1 MRSGIPNSTFWRR
14 VDSTGTEGAWS
25 LAGKGSA
32 AWTPVARPRYP
43 ARVGS
48 DLFRTAAKGGV
59 SVAEVARRFWWPVY
73 GSVRDDGLS
82 PQTSAVLVSRLLA
95 RLANGSP
102 LLRHED
108 HDGRLRRVVQAELMA
123 VRTLAGPMVGEL
135 DGSVE
140 ATVNIGWAE
149 SRDAY
154 GTGIQ
159 ESDPFRRRWGTVILE
174 LALTALRT
182 RAQEADA
189 GERVEPLLPY
199 LSRRVPDW
207 RITDIDAAVDSS
219 DVDNL
224 RDEFRAQVRRVVSD
238 TVTTP
243 TSLEAELVD
252 LFG

>member
-1 MRSGIPNSTFWRR
+1 M
-14 VDSTGTEGAWS
+14 
-25 LAGKGSA
+25 
-32 AWTPVARPRYP
+32 WTPGAQPRYP

-59 SVAEVARRFWWPVY
+59 SVAEVAQRFWWPVY

-102 LLRHED
+102 MLRHED
-108 HDGRLRRVVQAELMA
+108 HDGRLRLLVQAELMA
-123 VRTLAGPMVGEL
+123 VRTLAGPVVGEL

-149 SRDAY
+149 ARDVY
-154 GTGIQ
+154 GAQ
-159 ESDPFRRRWGTVILE
+159 ARESDPFRRRWGTVVLE
-174 LALTALRT
+174 LALSALRA
-182 RAQEADA
+182 RAHDADA
-189 GERVEPLLPY
+189 GERVEQLLPY

-219 DVDNL
+219 AVDNL
-224 RDEFRAQVRRVVSD
+224 RDEFRVQVRRVVSD

-243 TSLEAELVD
+243 MSLEAELVD

>member
-1 MRSGIPNSTFWRR
+1 MGR
-14 VDSTGTEGAWS
+14 
-25 LAGKGSA
+25 GSA
-32 AWTPVARPRYP
+32 AWTASAQPRYAP
-43 ARVGS
+43 CVGS
-48 DLFRTAAKGGV
+48 DLFRTAAKSGV

-108 HDGRLRRVVQAELMA
+108 HDGRLRLVVQSELMA
-123 VRTLAGPMVGEL
+123 VRTLAGPGVGEL
-135 DGSVE
+135 GGSVE
-140 ATVNIGWAE
+140 AMVDIGWAE

-154 GTGIQ
+154 GTRNS
-159 ESDPFRRRWGTVILE
+159 EADAFRRRWGTVVLE
-174 LALTALRT
+174 LALSALRA
-182 RAQEADA
+182 RAQDADA
-189 GERVEPLLPY
+189 GERVEQLLPY
-199 LSRRVPDW
+199 LSCRVPDW